1 MDELKKVEDKPGD
14 ATALSR
20 RDFMKGA
27 TVAGVVI
34 GADEYVKPTLKMLG
48 VTRLVAAA
56 STPPPVLPP
65 PPNGSPRKGC
75 TPGFWG
81 NNSSDGQGGGV
92 EWWNAASDPQWS
104 ASGGTGTN
112 PFHHNTA
119 FSPFFTAHSQ
129 LAGYT
134 MWDAVNGGGGS
145 QAARRAARQL
155 VAAYLNA
162 SFGGGYPFTRSQLS
176 SMWTQAVSGGNGA
189 LNALNGLLD
198 ATNNACDG

>member
-1 MDELKKVEDKPGD
+1 MDERKVADKPGD

-81 NNSSDGQGGGV
+81 NNAPHGYGGGV
-92 EWWNAASDPQWS
+92 EWWNAASDQQWT
-104 ASGGTGTN
+104 ANGGTGAN
-112 PFHHNTA
+112 PFNHNTA
-119 FSPFFTAHSQ
+119 FAPFFTAHSL

-145 QAARRAARQL
+145 QPARRAARQL

-162 SFGGGYPFTRSQLS
+162 SFGGGYPFTPSQLS
-176 SMWTQAVSGGNGA
+176 SMWTQAVSGGNDA
-189 LNALNGLLD
+189 LNALSTLLD